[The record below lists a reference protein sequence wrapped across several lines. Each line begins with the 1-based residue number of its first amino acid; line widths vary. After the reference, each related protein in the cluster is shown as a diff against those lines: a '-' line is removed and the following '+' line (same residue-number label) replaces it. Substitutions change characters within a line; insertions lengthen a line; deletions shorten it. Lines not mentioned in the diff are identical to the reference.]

1 MSIPAV
7 LNVVENEENVQVCAT
22 INTQFIYTVVN
33 VTVTL
38 STSDGTG
45 IVL

>member
-7 LNVVENEENVQVCAT
+7 LNVVENEETVQVCAT
-22 INTQFIYTVVN
+22 INTQFIDTVVN

-45 IVL
+45 IIL